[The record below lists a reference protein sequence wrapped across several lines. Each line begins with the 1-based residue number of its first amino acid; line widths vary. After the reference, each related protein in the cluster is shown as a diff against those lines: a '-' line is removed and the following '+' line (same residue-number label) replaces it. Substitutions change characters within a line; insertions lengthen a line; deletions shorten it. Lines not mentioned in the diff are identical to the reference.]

1 MREEPPVP
9 VAATAWAVFEA
20 ILAGASAQEVQP
32 IVGRLAREEFYTLM
46 CTLCLVH
53 QEVAGVCTD
62 RADEME
68 ALLGAHCH
76 HYSGG
81 QRTCG
86 PGERG
91 ATFPIL

>member
-1 MREEPPVP
+1 
-9 VAATAWAVFEA
+9 
-20 ILAGASAQEVQP
+20 
-32 IVGRLAREEFYTLM
+32 M